1 MDTRVLVLSFG
12 LAGVI
17 GVASVAAGQHE
28 GHQPGTAAAPSAAQV
43 TQCRQVQPV
52 ITDLL
57 NAALKR
63 LEDARLTNSAAA
75 MRDAA
80 DDVQAALVD
89 MRTQLE
95 PCGVMQAAT
104 GAPAGHAM
112 PATPAPFAPA
122 ARTPATQPGA
132 ASSPPAAADPHA
144 AHATSAA
151 PPTSTSRTP
160 AADPHAGMAM
170 PGAARPAAPAR
181 GTASPTPARPGASNA
196 PAADPHAG
204 MVMPGATRPSAPA
217 PAGTSGPA
225 TPPQSGATR
234 APGATAPP
242 AAGAGHAA
250 MAMSSGRPPV
260 TALAE
265 LKCESRADPRT
276 TPRMLYEGRMY
287 YFCSVEERAEFA
299 KSPEKYVNAPASEA
313 APTHGH

>member
-1 MDTRVLVLSFG
+1 METRVLVLSLG

-28 GHQPGTAAAPSAAQV
+28 GHQAGNAAAPSTAEV

-52 ITDLL
+52 ITELL
-57 NAALKR
+57 NASLKR
-63 LEDARLTNSAAA
+63 LEDGRLTNSAAA

-80 DDVQAALVD
+80 DDVQTALVD

-95 PCGVMQAAT
+95 PCGVMQAT
-104 GAPAGHAM
+104 TDAPVGHAM
-112 PATPAPFAPA
+112 PATPAPSAPA
-122 ARTPATQPGA
+122 ARMPATQPGA
-132 ASSPPAAADPHA
+132 ASSAPAAADPHA

-181 GTASPTPARPGASNA
+181 GTASPTPAPPGASR
-196 PAADPHAG
+196 AASNPHAG

-217 PAGTSGPA
+217 ATSGLA
-225 TPPQSGATR
+225 TPSQSGATR
-234 APGATAPP
+234 APGAAAPP
-242 AAGAGHAA
+242 TAGAGHAA
-250 MAMSSGRPPV
+250 MAMSSGRTPV

-276 TPRMLYEGRMY
+276 TPRVLYEGRMY
-287 YFCSVEERAEFA
+287 YFCSVEERAEFV